1 MRLAKGG
8 NMKYFYL
15 KYCKGQIAII
25 VAISLIVLIGMV
37 GLAID
42 SGRGYGVKA
51 KLSAAVDAAAIAAA
65 RGLTIGDDDAE
76 RLANA
81 QASAQKFF
89 NGNFPNNY
97 LGSTP
102 TSLNTTAV
110 HKEDGYWQVNVSA
123 TANMPTTFMRVL
135 GQNEINVSATGEVI
149 RRDVDIMLVMDTSGS
164 IGSAMTGL
172 KNCAKN
178 SFVSKFISGPGG
190 DRLGLVSFASGAV
203 LDVPINKDA
212 TRGFNKTQMNNAIDS
227 FSSSGWTASAEGM
240 RRALNEIN
248 AIPASYRSSLRAIV
262 FFSDGAPNATP
273 AVFTRTTLPPSTVTG
288 DLESGTSGSATG
300 RANEVYRE
308 DRRDTLRGTYTD
320 IATLPNTGLM
330 INLTGIPLVGYNGV
344 RTLTV
349 AGSPPAITNTRC
361 NVNKAARNMVENV
374 ANTARGQN
382 IYVHSA
388 SLGSAVNNPETSFSG
403 GCSTNSEVGST
414 ILKRLAN
421 STDSTTYNAAQPTGI
436 YVSAATIAQCD
447 EAFSKIASEILRLTK

>member
-1 MRLAKGG
+1 
-8 NMKYFYL
+8 MKSFYL

-65 RGLTIGDDDAE
+65 RGLTVGDDDAE

-89 NGNFPNNY
+89 NGNFPNSY
-97 LGSTP
+97 LGATP

-135 GQNEINVSATGEVI
+135 GQNEVNVSAAGEAI

-212 TRGFNKTQMNNAIDS
+212 TRGFNKTQMNNAIDA
-227 FSSSGWTASAEGM
+227 FTSSGWTASAEGM

-248 AIPASYRSSLRAIV
+248 LIPASTRSSLRAIV
-262 FFSDGAPNATP
+262 FFSDGAPNAAP
-273 AVFTRTTLPPSTVTG
+273 ATFTRTSGSPNPVTG

-300 RANEVYRE
+300 RANELYRE
-308 DRRDTLRGTYTD
+308 DRRDTLRGTYTN
-320 IATLPNTGLM
+320 IATLPNTGLV
-330 INLTGIPLVGYNGV
+330 ITGVGGVPLASYNNV
-344 RTLTV
+344 RTLT
-349 AGSPPAITNTRC
+349 GSPITNTRC
-361 NVNKAARNMVENV
+361 NVNKAARNMVENI
-374 ANTARGQN
+374 ANTSRGQS

>member
-1 MRLAKGG
+1 
-8 NMKYFYL
+8 MKSFYL

-65 RGLTIGDDDAE
+65 RGLTVGDDDAE

-81 QASAQKFF
+81 QAAAQKFF

-97 LGSTP
+97 LGATP
-102 TSLNTTAV
+102 TSFNTTAV
-110 HKEDGYWQVNVSA
+110 HKSDGYWQVNVSA

-135 GQNEINVSATGEVI
+135 GQNEVNVSAAGEAI
-149 RRDVDIMLVMDTSGS
+149 RRDVDIMLVMDISGS
-164 IGSAMTGL
+164 IGSAMAGL

-203 LDVPINKDA
+203 LNVPINKNA
-212 TRGFNKTQMNNAIDS
+212 TRGFDKTQMNNAIDS

-248 AIPASYRSSLRAIV
+248 AIPTSLRSSLRAIV
-262 FFSDGAPNATP
+262 FFSDGAPNALPATFDRTSGTP
-273 AVFTRTTLPPSTVTG
+273 NPVIG

-308 DRRDTLRGTYTD
+308 DSRDTLRGTYD
-320 IATLPNTGLM
+320 NINVLRNTGFN
-330 INLTGIPLVGYNGV
+330 ITGVGNIPLASYNNI
-344 RTLTV
+344 RTLS
-349 AGSPPAITNTRC
+349 GSPITNTRC
-361 NVNKAARNMVENV
+361 NVNKAARNMVENA

-403 GCSTNSEVGST
+403 GCSSNTEVGST

-421 STDSTTYNAAQPTGI
+421 STDSSTYNAAQPTGI

-447 EAFSKIASEILRLTK
+447 EAFSKIASEILRLTR

>member
-1 MRLAKGG
+1 
-8 NMKYFYL
+8 MKSFYL

-65 RGLTIGDDDAE
+65 RGLTVGDDDAE

-135 GQNEINVSATGEVI
+135 GQNEINVSARGEVI

-212 TRGFNKTQMNNAIDS
+212 TRGFNKTQMNNAINS

-262 FFSDGAPNATP
+262 FFSDGAPNALPATFNRTSGTP
-273 AVFTRTTLPPSTVTG
+273 NPVIG

-300 RANEVYRE
+300 RADELYRE
-308 DRRDTLRGTYTD
+308 DRRDTLRGTYTN
-320 IATLPNTGLM
+320 IPTLPNTGLM
-330 INLTGIPLVGYNGV
+330 INGVGIPLASYNNI
-344 RTLTV
+344 RTLT
-349 AGSPPAITNTRC
+349 GNPITNTRC
-361 NVNKAARNMVENV
+361 NVNKASRNMVENA

-388 SLGSAVNNPETSFSG
+388 SLGSAVNNPETNFSG

-447 EAFSKIASEILRLTK
+447 EAFSKIASEILRLTR

>member
-1 MRLAKGG
+1 
-8 NMKYFYL
+8 MKSHYQHH
-15 KYCKGQIAII
+15 CKGQIAII

-65 RGLTIGDDDAE
+65 RGLTVGNNDAE

-81 QASAQKFF
+81 QSAAQKFF

-97 LGSTP
+97 FGSTP

-110 HKEDGYWQVNVSA
+110 HKSDGYWQVNVSA
-123 TANMPTTFMRVL
+123 TADMPTTFMRVL
-135 GQNEINVSATGEVI
+135 GQNLVSVAAEGETI

-178 SFVSKFISGPGG
+178 SFVSKFIAGPGG

-203 LDVPINKDA
+203 LDVPINKDL

-240 RRALNEIN
+240 RIALNEIN
-248 AIPASYRSSLRAIV
+248 AIPPSFRSSLRAIV

-273 AVFTRTTLPPSTVTG
+273 ATFTRTTTPVLTVFG
-288 DLESGTSGSATG
+288 DLESETSGSATG
-300 RANEVYRE
+300 RASLLFRE
-308 DRRDTLRGTYTD
+308 DRRDTQRGTYTD
-320 IATLPNTGLM
+320 IARLPNTGFN
-330 INLTGIPLVGYNGV
+330 ITGVGDIPLASYNGV

-349 AGSPPAITNTRC
+349 SGSPATITNTRC
-361 NVNKAARNMVENV
+361 NVNKAARNMVENA
-374 ANTARGQN
+374 ANTSRTQN
-382 IYVHSA
+382 IYVHVA
-388 SLGSAVNNPETSFSG
+388 SLGTAVNNPETSFSG
-403 GCSTNSEVGST
+403 SPTCSSNNEVGVT
-414 ILKRLAN
+414 ILKRIAN

-447 EAFSKIASEILRLTK
+447 AAFSKIASEILRLTK